1 MSQSDAEKFIAR
13 LHTDPVLRQKA
24 HDAAEKIVEMA
35 NANGYPDVTREEISA
50 ALKAHWKNN
59 TDPTDPD
66 PTQCAVRFSEAP
78 GF

>member
-1 MSQSDAEKFIAR
+1 MSIAR
-13 LHTDPVLRQKA
+13 ATEFINLLHTNGALRNEV
-24 HDAAEKIVEMA
+24 HGAAEGIVAVA
-35 NANGYPDVTREEISA
+35 NAHGYAVTREEISD
-50 ALKAHWKNN
+50 ALKVHWKNN